1 VQLFLFQ
8 GHIRCLNGNWQGRMI
23 QENDRDLRNCI
34 GLMEGY
40 TLPKSIMGSS
50 KDEIGYFTRSKFH

>member
-1 VQLFLFQ
+1 MVI
-8 GHIRCLNGNWQGRMI
+8 GKGRMT

-40 TLPKSIMGSS
+40 TLHQSTMGSS
-50 KDEIGYFTRSKFH
+50 KDEIDYFTRSKFH